1 MLMTNPMTN
10 DFCRLKTVYVT
21 FFVMDFVM
29 ENRESG
35 GEILTLNPFI
45 ESEMI
50 HIVYRNL
57 YKNRLPMGLGS
68 LAEGVNRTLALLRG
82 LYCRGVNCPRKEI
95 LHEVCLIH
103 INQQADCQDNNS
115 SITLHVLIP
124 TIPSGVPHSGC
135 AF

>member
-1 MLMTNPMTN
+1 MN
-10 DFCRLKTVYVT
+10 
-21 FFVMDFVM
+21 FVM

-57 YKNRLPMGLGS
+57 YKNRLPIGLGS

-82 LYCRGVNCPRKEI
+82 LLLSWGELPPKGDSARSMSNTY
-95 LHEVCLIH
+95 
-103 INQQADCQDNNS
+103 Q
-115 SITLHVLIP
+115 P
-124 TIPSGVPHSGC
+124 TS
-135 AF
+135 